1 MMVARLNP
9 SRDATAIVP
18 VVAYLGWHRRGNL
31 GDDAIYDAVRL
42 QLPEATFLDL
52 PRFPYEV
59 VRAATTGLN
68 RSLRRGV
75 QVMGGGT
82 LVGTRYFRRLV
93 NRGVALTRNNG
104 SYAIGVGVD
113 DPVFVRHKNRSDND
127 ELKRWAPILSEFQTV
142 SVRGPRSAELLAEVR
157 LNVEVSGD
165 PALLLPRPDV
175 VTEDG
180 LIGLNLG
187 FATMISGDR
196 IQRWW
201 RKSCRVP

>member
-1 MMVARLNP
+1 MRRP
-9 SRDATAIVP
+9 SRPSSRILAGTGGATSA
-18 VVAYLGWHRRGNL
+18 N
-31 GDDAIYDAVRL
+31 DAIYDAVRL
-42 QLPEATFLDL
+42 QLPQGTFLDL

-113 DPVFVRHKNRSDND
+113 DQVFVRHKNRSDND

-165 PALLLPRPDV
+165 PALLSPRPDV

-180 LIGLNLG
+180 MIGAESRL
-187 FATMISGDR
+187 R
-196 IQRWW
+196 R
-201 RKSCRVP
+201 R